1 MPETVEI
8 GDRLSLDI
16 RPTPQL
22 PFTSEKAPGSVGAAG
37 TRGGD
42 EDLPRVADS
51 IPVSV
56 WLVILISTLE
66 RFAFFGLREP
76 FRKFTRDRGCVMVV
90 IDIRNRELSP
100 EP

>member
-1 MPETVEI
+1 ME
-8 GDRLSLDI
+8 I
-16 RPTPQL
+16 RPTQQL
-22 PFTSEKAPGSVGAAG
+22 PSTREKAPGSIGAEG
-37 TRGGD
+37 TSCGD

-76 FRKFTRDRGCVMVV
+76 FRKFILDRGCIMIV
-90 IDIRNRELSP
+90 IDIRNRELSS
-100 EP
+100 EPTA